1 MYKLLLV
8 TDREEVR
15 DVFLRITEWKN
26 MHFHPITILSDVT
39 QAIEYLETNPVDAV
53 GYSVCFSDV
62 APLHQYLVERRPS
75 LPIFQTHQH
84 DETLRTELKRIRCFL
99 DRMHMD
105 YSDEDYDEE
114 AVLQYLRD
122 ELVHQLLAGE
132 VKSAEELKSRLKLVR
147 VEIVFTAPCF
157 VFDFDMPQGEVYLSD
172 RWRYGRERL
181 ANALRTNFFGRFIEG
196 IYYGVA
202 VLTPRHIRLIAFQRC
217 SAQDADT
224 EKVLQQVLQRVRTVV
239 NDIKQYLDLDL
250 DLQEYKVLPNIYSL
264 TEDQT
269 I

>member
-84 DETLRTELKRIRCFL
+84 DETLRTELERVRSFL

-105 YSDEDYDEE
+105 YSDED
-114 AVLQYLRD
+114 
-122 ELVHQLLAGE
+122 
-132 VKSAEELKSRLKLVR
+132 
-147 VEIVFTAPCF
+147 
-157 VFDFDMPQGEVYLSD
+157 
-172 RWRYGRERL
+172 
-181 ANALRTNFFGRFIEG
+181 
-196 IYYGVA
+196 
-202 VLTPRHIRLIAFQRC
+202 
-217 SAQDADT
+217 
-224 EKVLQQVLQRVRTVV
+224 
-239 NDIKQYLDLDL
+239 
-250 DLQEYKVLPNIYSL
+250 
-264 TEDQT
+264 
-269 I
+269 